1 MAKLIRSS
9 LATVCFGL
17 SVSSLALWLQSEV
30 QWATFLLD
38 VENGEAI
45 FEVRTDTAAVD
56 YYEALRFGEVWR
68 ESHSAKDKTRFEARS
83 DYGLFARF
91 PLWYPSLVFALAGVG
106 VLRFRRQFSIRSAM
120 ICVSVVA
127 LLLGIVAAL

>member
-1 MAKLIRSS
+1 MLKYLRST
-9 LATVCFGL
+9 LATICFML
-17 SVSSLALWLQSEV
+17 SVSSLALWLQSEM
-30 QWATFLLD
+30 QWMTYLLD

-83 DYGLFARF
+83 DYGLFTRF
-91 PLWYPSLVFALAGVG
+91 PLWYSALVFALAGVG
-106 VLRFRRQFSIRSAM
+106 VLCCRRQFSIRTAF
-120 ICVSVVA
+120 VA
-127 LLLGIVAAL
+127 TAVAAALVAVAVTL